1 MNKLTL
7 AELRLKQATLAEKAE
22 RLTATWRT
30 LPSGAKSQA
39 MHKQIKSLESRAADY
54 HRVLELALQDHYA
67 VQAVEK
73 NKAEGLV
80 GEAA

>member
-1 MNKLTL
+1 MTPLTL

-54 HRVLELALQDHYA
+54 TRIIKQAESLLEFEQYT
-67 VQAVEK
+67 
-73 NKAEGLV
+73 
-80 GEAA
+80 GEAP